1 MKDKLL
7 VSFSGGETSGYMLY
21 WILNNWQDKYEIK
34 VVFANTGEENEE
46 TLLFVERC
54 ANLFNI
60 EVIWVEGVFH
70 KEHGKGTKHK
80 IVDFKTATRDES
92 LFRGM
97 VEVYGISNQANP
109 HCNRELKLAPIKS
122 YLRSIGW
129 KKYYTAIGIRY
140 DEVDRINS
148 KRKENRLVYP
158 LITDAKM
165 TKIKVNIWWESQPFR
180 LELKGYQGNCKT
192 CWKKS
197 DKKLRRIAYESPES
211 FNSFNILEKEFKYYI
226 PDSRSNNKKA
236 LDSVKKHGNTFFR
249 KHKSAQ
255 WYIENPLE
263 AIIKDDSSNYIDQL
277 DLFEDT
283 ESCDIFSM
291 CGDDNND

>member
-7 VSFSGGETSGYMLY
+7 ISFSGGETSGYMLW
-21 WILNNWQDKYEIK
+21 WIINNWSDRYDIK

-54 ANLFNI
+54 ANLFNV

-70 KEHGKGTKHK
+70 KEHGKGTTHK
-80 IVDFKTATRDES
+80 VVNFKTATRDNS

-97 VEVYGISNQANP
+97 IEVYGIPNQPNP

-129 KKYYTAIGIRY
+129 SKYYTAIGIRY
-140 DEVDRINS
+140 DEIDRMNS
-148 KRKENRLVYP
+148 KMKERRLVYP

-165 TKIKVNIWWESQPFR
+165 TKPKVNIWWKQQPFR
-180 LELKGYQGNCKT
+180 LNLKGYEGNCKT

-197 DKKLRRIAYESPES
+197 DKKLRRIAFENPER
-211 FNSFNILEKEFKYYI
+211 FNSFNILEKEFRNYL
-226 PDSRSNNKKA
+226 PESRQHNEKA
-236 LDSVKKHGNTFFR
+236 LESLEKHGNTFFR
-249 KHKSAQ
+249 KHKSAE
-255 WYIENPLE
+255 WYLENPLE
-263 AIIKDDSSNYIDQL
+263 SLVIDDASNFNEQL
-277 DLFEDT
+277 DIFEE

-291 CGDDNND
+291 CGDDNNE